1 MQEEIQ
7 QLRTAKEALEEQ
19 IARQDNDFE
28 IKMMA
33 IEE

>member
-1 MQEEIQ
+1 MQDEIQ
-7 QLRTAKEALEEQ
+7 QLRTAKETLEEQ